1 MVVGMVTAMGVT
13 MAAASA
19 MAMEMVLEM
28 HYVEV
33 LVNFIFK
40 AVAVMGIAVAKAM
53 VEVAKQVAAI
63 KILLVQDA
71 AIEMQMVM
79 CFTCRV

>member
-1 MVVGMVTAMGVT
+1 
-13 MAAASA
+13 
-19 MAMEMVLEM
+19 MAMEMVSEM

-40 AVAVMGIAVAKAM
+40 AAAAMAITVAKAM
-53 VEVAKQVAAI
+53 VEVVKQVAAI